1 MKKSSI
7 SNYIPHKTPKYIN
20 YNLWYKN
27 YYPHLVNLYSITIQ
41 ILNSRYEN
49 TKELLKE
56 ESFKKFCILIFNSSS
71 KYIPKF

>member
-7 SNYIPHKTPKYIN
+7 NNYIPHKTPKYIS

-27 YYPHLVNLYSITIQ
+27 YYSHLLNLYNITIE

-49 TKELLKE
+49 TKELC
-56 ESFKKFCILIFNSSS
+56 FKTFCIFIFNSSS